1 MFLHLAGRSAGSAWA
16 STRQSY
22 PSSRSRSSPSG
33 GSELATLAG
42 SRNTTTSLVQV
53 CVLFQYL
60 SVHRHPSTIWQPST
74 VAPKSWC
81 SSYPSPCKV
90 RRALLISS
98 SPGGVPTRVEIMTAA
113 SILTRQQEVPCGRA
127 KMRNRSLQLYH
138 PQIPTHISFHR
149 FRLLP
154 SWYCLSLLIDFR
166 QSDSAI
172 FARHSDHSR

>member
-1 MFLHLAGRSAGSAWA
+1 M
-16 STRQSY
+16 
-22 PSSRSRSSPSG
+22 
-33 GSELATLAG
+33 
-42 SRNTTTSLVQV
+42 
-53 CVLFQYL
+53 
-60 SVHRHPSTIWQPST
+60 
-74 VAPKSWC
+74 APKSWC

-98 SPGGVPTRVEIMTAA
+98 PPGGVPTRVEIMTAA

-154 SWYCLSLLIDFR
+154 SWIVFPSSLIFANQILPFLHATPIIPGDQSEAAILCVLPVLILTVLFCFSLLFNIRLCTAFAYTT
-166 QSDSAI
+166 SA
-172 FARHSDHSR
+172 S